1 MTPTG
6 SLTCAHILSTRKA
19 SAYLIITLGI
29 QADPKSVNSPLA
41 YPLAYLSV
49 WRLTQ
54 DICGLT
60 YRYVFIP
67 ASTFVRID
75 MRAQKE
81 GGQPS

>member
-29 QADPKSVNSPLA
+29 QADPKSAANFPLGL
-41 YPLAYLSV
+41 PIGLSTSL
-49 WRLTQ
+49 RLTQ

-60 YRYVFIP
+60 YRYVFILQVL
-67 ASTFVRID
+67 SLGLT
-75 MRAQKE
+75 
-81 GGQPS
+81 